1 VLTTRPAP
9 AAAPVRRVVPRRRR
23 SSRRTGSGYTP
34 WLFLLVPLVFL
45 TLFTYVPV
53 FNMVGYSVTT
63 WDGLSPHK
71 EFVGLDNY
79 LQIVTRPALFKVF
92 LVSLYYFGA
101 SFVQLGLA
109 LYFATVLSFKVKLA
123 KLWKGVLFFPY
134 MINGVAVGFIF
145 LYFYRPHGTL
155 DSVLSLAGLPAHQ
168 WLGDP
173 DTVNFSLAG
182 VSVWRYLGLNFVL
195 FLGAIQS
202 ITPELFES
210 SEMDGANR
218 WQQFR
223 FIILPGIKNVVG
235 LTSILAIAGSLT
247 VFEVPFVMTGGANGS
262 KTFVIQTID
271 TAFKFNKFGL
281 ASAMAVVLLL
291 IVLLFTWIQRRIVPD
306 EKGTLA

>member
-1 VLTTRPAP
+1 
-9 AAAPVRRVVPRRRR
+9 
-23 SSRRTGSGYTP
+23 
-34 WLFLLVPLVFL
+34 VFL
-45 TLFTYVPV
+45 ALFSYVPV
-53 FNMVGYSVTT
+53 FNLVGYSVTT

-79 LQIVTRPALFKVF
+79 LEIFTRPALFKVF
-92 LVSLYYFGA
+92 LVSLYYFAA
-101 SFVQLGLA
+101 SFLQIALA
-109 LYFATVLSFKVKLA
+109 LYFATILSFKIKLA
-123 KLWKGVLFFPY
+123 KVWKGILFFPY
-134 MINGVAVGFIF
+134 MINGVAVGFVF
-145 LYFYRPHGTL
+145 LYFFRPNGTL
-155 DSVLSLAGLPAHQ
+155 DSVLSLVGIPAHQ

-173 DTVNFSLAG
+173 DTINYSLAG

-202 ITPELFES
+202 ITPDLFES

-223 FIILPGIKNVVG
+223 FIILPGIRNVVG

-306 EKGTLA
+306 EKGPLG